1 MTRVQTWAIAGIGA
15 VALMMGVML
24 AGMAV
29 TSAQEGSPTATPA
42 ATVAPSGDGGEA
54 TPVPEDGSDEDGDGH
69 DCPEK
74 DGGLHRRDRHR
85 RITQASS

>member
-42 ATVAPSGDGGEA
+42 ATEAPSGDA
-54 TPVPEDGSDEDGDGH
+54 TPAPDDGDDREG
-69 DCPEK
+69 CPEK
-74 DGGLHRRDRHR
+74 EGDATSD
-85 RITQASS
+85 TAESDA